1 VENIHTMVSERLKN
15 HIVLFLYRVEDQDL
29 IEYRKNLCDA
39 VMKEMK
45 CDIETAIDT
54 ILAADRNG
62 LPPHNEWNGNGA
74 ISSEWDGK
82 QPIVEWLGLGPSIL
96 EPQDPYGVDIN
107 SSALTTM
114 RK

>member
-1 VENIHTMVSERLKN
+1 MENIHTMVSKRLKN

-29 IEYRKNLCDA
+29 IEYRRTICEA
-39 VMKEMK
+39 VMEAFN
-45 CDIETAIDT
+45 CDIETAGDI

-82 QPIVEWLGLGPSIL
+82 QPIVEWLGLKPWIL
-96 EPQDPYGVDIN
+96 EPQEPYGVDIN